1 MKQSCLTPT
10 LPSER
15 TTHFFQTRS
24 ERQQSSSDSNWRTPA
39 SARPAAAALIG
50 RGAPSPSP
58 PDWRT
63 RGAAGAAAQ
72 APAAA
77 AFRPSQRWPA
87 CLRTRTGRG
96 HKISSRH
103 EDVAPERASCK
114 PAKGKDCDLHT
125 SPSACNSLM
134 LLSILHDLTPASN
147 SYSSHHSPPRCNVL
161 VAAPHNFSP
170 TCFYSLTHTQW
181 LLLKAWAKV
190 TSATPDALSILH
202 FSLSP
207 LIQLLAVCICLTF
220 YSRL

>member
-114 PAKGKDCDLHT
+114 PAKGKDCDLHVSLCMQFADAPFHTPRSDPSLQFLLFTPLT
-125 SPSACNSLM
+125 SQMQCPSSCTPQFLTY
-134 LLSILHDLTPASN
+134 LLLLTYT
-147 SYSSHHSPPRCNVL
+147 YSVTPPQGVGKGHLCHPRCPQYITFL
-161 VAAPHNFSP
+161 SLSFDSTISCMYLPH
-170 TCFYSLTHTQW
+170 
-181 LLLKAWAKV
+181 LLL
-190 TSATPDALSILH
+190 
-202 FSLSP
+202 
-207 LIQLLAVCICLTF
+207 
-220 YSRL
+220 